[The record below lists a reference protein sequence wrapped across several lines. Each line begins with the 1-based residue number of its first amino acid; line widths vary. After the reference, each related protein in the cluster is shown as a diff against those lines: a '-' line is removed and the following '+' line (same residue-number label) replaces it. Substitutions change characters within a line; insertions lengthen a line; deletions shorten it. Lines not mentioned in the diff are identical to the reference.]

1 MADTTTT
8 NLLLTKPEVGAS
20 TDTWGTKINTDL
32 DSVDAVFAA
41 AGTGTSVGLN
51 VGAGKTLSVAGTLS
65 VTGSATV
72 IEFADGSAA
81 APSIT
86 NDGDTNTGIF
96 FPAADT
102 IAFTEGGTESARFN
116 SAGNFGLGVT
126 PSAWGSTWR
135 ALEGTFGQSW
145 FYSNSATITGLVS
158 NAYNNGTNW
167 IYNTTNAAIRYELG
181 AGADHRW
188 YVAPIGT
195 AGNAISFT
203 QAMTLDASGN
213 LGIGTTSPT
222 SFFASADNLVVGTTS
237 GNNGVTILGSSTG
250 TATLAFGYATG
261 TGAGDGS
268 NRAKVWYDGTSD
280 TLRMSSGGSLMNSSQ
295 FVLDANGNLMAGTT
309 SATFSSSGRGTFEL
323 AGSSNAL
330 IALKGGS
337 AIAYIHNTGTD
348 LNIQNNSAGALIL
361 ATNSAEKAR
370 IDSSGNLLVGTTT
383 SSVTTEQGIVLNPS
397 SGFLANNSTTEAVI
411 SLILLYSS
419 YSTADQTKF
428 EVTSDGSVKSRTNS
442 YAGFS
447 DSRLKQ
453 GITPA
458 STQWN
463 DIKNIEVVK
472 FQMKSEQFSDA
483 ENPWMLGVIAQQV
496 EQVSPGLVDEDVK
509 DGMKTVKYSIL
520 YMKAV
525 KALQEAMERIEQ
537 LETRITALEGA

>member
-1 MADTTTT
+1 MATQVTLNSGSVDSAGSLALKTNGTTTAVT
-8 NLLLTKPEVGAS
+8 
-20 TDTWGTKINTDL
+20 IN
-32 DSVDAVFAA
+32 SSQGVEFN
-41 AGTGTSVGLN
+41 AGT
-51 VGAGKTLSVAGTLS
+51 
-65 VTGSATV
+65 
-72 IEFADGSAA
+72 AA

-86 NDGDTNTGIF
+86 TTGDTNTGIF

-102 IAFTEGGTESARFN
+102 IAFSEGGAEAMRIN
-116 SAGNFGLGVT
+116 S
-126 PSAWGSTWR
+126 
-135 ALEGTFGQSW
+135 
-145 FYSNSATITGLVS
+145 
-158 NAYNNGTNW
+158 
-167 IYNTTNAAIRYELG
+167 
-181 AGADHRW
+181 
-188 YVAPIGT
+188 
-195 AGNAISFT
+195 
-203 QAMTLDASGN
+203 SGN
-213 LGIGTTSPT
+213 VGIGTSSP
-222 SFFASADNLVVGTTS
+222 SAKLHTQIGS
-237 GNNGVTILGSSTG
+237 GLSTGVKFLNGGSSGLQFYTDSNLANADAFIESPLTG
-250 TATLAFGYATG
+250 VAMIFKNS
-261 TGAGDGS
+261 GS
-268 NRAKVWYDGTSD
+268 E
-280 TLRMSSGGSLMNSSQ
+280 RM
-295 FVLDANGNLMAGTT
+295 
-309 SATFSSSGRGTFEL
+309 
-323 AGSSNAL
+323 
-330 IALKGGS
+330 
-337 AIAYIHNTGTD
+337 
-348 LNIQNNSAGALIL
+348 
-361 ATNSAEKAR
+361 R

-383 SSVTTEQGIVLNPS
+383 SSVTTAQGIVLNPS